1 MRKIASIIITALA
14 LSGSVLGLEV
24 IVKGSD
30 TILNLT
36 QRLAEAFSAVQPDV
50 TVSITGGGSGVGI
63 NALINREIDIANA
76 SRSIKSKEISS
87 ARANGVNPVEIV
99 IALDGLS
106 VIVNSKN
113 PVSRLTIDQI
123 GAIYRGE
130 ITNWSQ
136 LGGPNKKIVLYGRQ
150 PNSGTFV
157 FFRDEVVKGEYATS
171 MRQMNGNA
179 QIVEGVNADEGGI
192 GYVGLGYIK
201 GISGIKPLSVARTTA
216 GPYFSPADEA
226 SVRSGAYPLT
236 RPLYQYTN
244 GVPKGLVRAFIEFE
258 LSPEG
263 QKIVEEEGFIPVTQ
277 NYIQRNNQILTVGK

>member
-1 MRKIASIIITALA
+1 MKKLFTVATLISTMLFGAEI
-14 LSGSVLGLEV
+14 

-30 TILNLT
+30 TMLNLT
-36 QRLAEAFSAVQPDV
+36 QRLAEAFSAVRPDV

-63 NALINREIDIANA
+63 NAIINREVDIANA
-76 SRSIKSKEISS
+76 SRKIKSKEISS
-87 ARANGVNPVEIV
+87 ARSNGVNPVEIV

-106 VIVNSKN
+106 VIVNGKN
-113 PVSRLTIDQI
+113 PVSQLTVEQI

-130 ITNWSQ
+130 ITNWNQ

-157 FFRDEVVKGEYATS
+157 FFREEVVKGEYSPA

-179 QIVEGVNADEGGI
+179 QIVEGVKADEGGI

-201 GISGIKPLSVARTTA
+201 GIEGIKPVAVARKA
-216 GPYFSPADEA
+216 GEAYVAPTDEA
-226 SVRSGAYPLT
+226 KVRSGAYPLT

-244 GVPKGLVRAFIEFE
+244 GRPKGIVRDFILFE
-258 LSPEG
+258 LGPQG
-263 QKIVEEEGFIPVTQ
+263 QKIVEEEGFVPVTQ
-277 NYIQRNNQILTVGK
+277 NYSERNNQILQQ

>member
-1 MRKIASIIITALA
+1 MKKIITIISI
-14 LSGSVLGLEV
+14 LSTMLFGAEV

-30 TILNLT
+30 TMLNLT
-36 QRLAEAFSAVQPDV
+36 QRLAEGFSAVKPDV

-63 NALINREIDIANA
+63 NALMNREVPLANA
-76 SRSIKSKEISS
+76 SRAIKSKEISQ

-113 PVSRLTIDQI
+113 PVNQLTVEQI
-123 GAIYRGE
+123 GAIYLGE
-130 ITNWSQ
+130 ITNWNQ
-136 LGGPNKKIVLYGRQ
+136 VGGPNKKIVLYGRQ

-157 FFRDEVVKGEYATS
+157 FFREEVVKGEYSAN

-179 QIVEGVNADEGGI
+179 QIVEGVKADEGGI

-201 GISGIKPLSVARTTA
+201 HIEGIKPLAVARK
-216 GPYFSPADEA
+216 PQEKFISPADEA
-226 SVRSGAYPLT
+226 AVKSGAYPLT

-244 GVPKGLVRAFIEFE
+244 GKPKGAVREFILFE
-258 LSPEG
+258 LSAKG
-263 QKIVEEEGFIPVTQ
+263 QEIIEQEGFVPVTQ
-277 NYIQRNNQILTVGK
+277 NYIERNNQILQ

>member
-1 MRKIASIIITALA
+1 MKKLFTVATLISTMLFGAEI
-14 LSGSVLGLEV
+14 

-30 TILNLT
+30 TMLNLT
-36 QRLAEAFSAVQPDV
+36 QRLAEAFSAVRPDV

-63 NALINREIDIANA
+63 NAIINREVDIANA
-76 SRSIKSKEISS
+76 SRKIKSKEISS
-87 ARANGVNPVEIV
+87 ARSNGVNPVEIV

-106 VIVNSKN
+106 VIVNGKN
-113 PVSRLTIDQI
+113 PVSQLTVEQI

-130 ITNWSQ
+130 ITNWNQ

-157 FFRDEVVKGEYATS
+157 FFREEVVKGEYSPA

-179 QIVEGVNADEGGI
+179 QIVEGVKADEGGI

-201 GISGIKPLSVARTTA
+201 GIEGIKPVAVARKA
-216 GPYFSPADEA
+216 GEAYVAPTDEA
-226 SVRSGAYPLT
+226 KVRSGAYPLT

-244 GVPKGLVRAFIEFE
+244 GRPKGIVRDFILFE
-258 LSPEG
+258 LGPQG
-263 QKIVEEEGFIPVTQ
+263 QKIVEEEGFVPVTQ
-277 NYIQRNNQILTVGK
+277 NYIERNNQILQ

>member
-1 MRKIASIIITALA
+1 MKKLFTVATLISTMLFGAEI
-14 LSGSVLGLEV
+14 

-30 TILNLT
+30 TMLNLT
-36 QRLAEAFSAVQPDV
+36 QRLAEAFSAVRPDV

-63 NALINREIDIANA
+63 NAIINREVDIANA
-76 SRSIKSKEISS
+76 SRKIKSKEISS
-87 ARANGVNPVEIV
+87 ARSNGVNPVEIV

-106 VIVNSKN
+106 VIVNSRN
-113 PVSRLTIDQI
+113 PVSQLTVEQI

-130 ITNWSQ
+130 ITNWNQ

-157 FFRDEVVKGEYATS
+157 FFREEVVKGEYSPA

-179 QIVEGVNADEGGI
+179 QIVEGVKADEGGI

-201 GISGIKPLSVARTTA
+201 GIEGIKPLAVARKA
-216 GPYFSPADEA
+216 REDYISPADE
-226 SVRSGAYPLT
+226 SKVRSGAYPLT

-244 GVPKGLVRAFIEFE
+244 GRPKGIVRDFILFE
-258 LSPEG
+258 LSPQG
-263 QKIVEEEGFIPVTQ
+263 QKIVEEEGFVPVTQ
-277 NYIQRNNQILTVGK
+277 NYSERNNQILQ

>member
-1 MRKIASIIITALA
+1 MKKKA
-14 LSGSVLGLEV
+14 LSILLGLSTILLGAEI

-30 TILNLT
+30 TMLNLT
-36 QRLAEAFSAVQPDV
+36 QRLAEAFSAVRPDV

-63 NALINREIDIANA
+63 NAIINREVDIANA
-76 SRSIKSKEISS
+76 SRKIKSKEVSS
-87 ARANGVNPVEIV
+87 ARSNGVNPVEIV

-106 VIVNSKN
+106 VIVNAKN
-113 PVSRLTIDQI
+113 PINQLTIDQI

-130 ITNWSQ
+130 ITNWNQ

-157 FFRDEVVKGEYATS
+157 FFREEVVKGEYSPA

-179 QIVEGVNADEGGI
+179 QIVEGVRADEGGI

-201 GISGIKPLSVARTTA
+201 GVEGIKPLAVARKA
-216 GPYFSPADEA
+216 GEAYVSPTDEA
-226 SVRSGAYPLT
+226 KVRSGAYPLT

-244 GVPKGLVRAFIEFE
+244 GRPKGIIRDFILFE
-258 LSPEG
+258 LSPQG
-263 QKIVEEEGFIPVTQ
+263 QKIVEEEGFVPVTQ
-277 NYIQRNNQILTVGK
+277 NYIERNNQILQ